1 MKKKTVVCSR
11 LIITLLLFY
20 TTLHKTAGQ
29 NISGIINTYH
39 RVTAI
44 NTGTNRLTLN
54 TVAGLNINTRVLLI
68 QMKGAAIDNSNT
80 ASFGNISAINN
91 TGNYEFNYICAIA
104 GNDVLLTL
112 PLARSYTVSG
122 MVQLV
127 SVPMY
132 TNVTVSGA
140 VTGAPWDPISGTGG
154 VIALQAETIFLN
166 ADING
171 SGIGFTGG
179 PLQNYPNGN
188 YDCNFIT
195 AVNDYFLPLMPPGG
209 GQLISAAPK
218 GEGIAAFITNAE
230 YARGKQAN
238 GGGGGNNHNSGG
250 GGGSNYGAGGQGGM
264 KSLESAFQCHGQ
276 APGVGGLSLSAQGY
290 TPANNRVFLGGGGGA
305 GHENNAV
312 GQPGGIGGGIVFVTA
327 NSIVGAGASIQAN
340 GARPINPAHAA
351 DPLSAGG
358 DGGGGGG
365 GGGTVVLNINSVSG
379 NIIASAAGGRGSDAA
394 RTGTTSDCPGSGG
407 GGGGGVVWMKGGAPI
422 ANVTTTVTG
431 GSNGVGSPLS
441 PTVACRNTAAGAT
454 AGANGAA
461 LTGYVVPNHTG
472 SYFCAPLPIREL
484 RSFTGRSSGN
494 ENILQWQ
501 MQSVQDIEGFDLE
514 RTIDRVKY
522 EAIAHANNNGN
533 LSYTATDA
541 APNAITC
548 FYRLKVI
555 RANNKIDYSSVIKI
569 TTQNSQQFQWLGLMP
584 NPASEAVNIRL
595 LAKENTTVNITLYN
609 SPAQPLYKQQTKLPP
624 GYSNIAIPLQKF
636 PKGIY
641 WVVIEAS
648 GERLVKTLMKN

>member
-1 MKKKTVVCSR
+1 MKTVVCPR
-11 LIITLLLFY
+11 LIVTLILFY
-20 TTLHKTAGQ
+20 TTLNKTAGQ

-44 NTGTNRLTLN
+44 NTVTNRLTLN
-54 TVAGLNINTRVLLI
+54 TAAGLNINTRVLVI
-68 QMKGAAIDNSNT
+68 QMKGATIDNSNS

-104 GNDVLLTL
+104 GNDVLLSQ
-112 PLARSYTVSG
+112 PLARSYTVAGS
-122 MVQLV
+122 VQLV

-132 TNVTVSGA
+132 TTVTVTGT
-140 VTGAPWDPISGTGG
+140 VTGTPWNATNGTGG

-166 ADING
+166 ANIDA

-195 AVNDYFLPLMPPGG
+195 PVNDYFLPLMPPGG
-209 GQLISAAPK
+209 GQLVSAAPK

-250 GGGSNYGAGGQGGM
+250 GGGSNYGAGGLGGM
-264 KSLESAFQCHGQ
+264 KSLESSFQCHGQ

-290 TPANNRVFLGGGGGA
+290 TPANNRVYLGGGGGA

-327 NSIVGAGASIQAN
+327 NSIVGTGTRIQAD
-340 GARPINPAHAA
+340 GARPTNPAHAA

-394 RTGTTSDCPGSGG
+394 RTGTSNDCPGSGG
-407 GGGGGVVWMKGGAPI
+407 GGGGGVVWMKGGSPI
-422 ANVTTTVTG
+422 ANVTSTVTG
-431 GSNGVGSPLS
+431 GANGVGSPLS
-441 PTVACRNTAAGAT
+441 PTVACRNTTAGAT

-461 LTGYVVPNHTG
+461 LTGYVSPNHTG
-472 SYFCAPLPIREL
+472 TNYCAPLPIREL
-484 RSFTGRSSGN
+484 KSFSGRSSDNG
-494 ENILQWQ
+494 NILQWQ
-501 MQSVQDIEGFDLE
+501 MHSAQDIAGFEVE
-514 RTIDRVKY
+514 RTIDRVRY
-522 EAIAHANNNGN
+522 ETIARQDNNGN
-533 LSYTATDA
+533 LSYTATDG

-548 FYRLKVI
+548 FYRLKVV
-555 RANNKIDYSSVIKI
+555 RTDNKTDYSSVIKI
-569 TTQNSQQFQWLGLMP
+569 TAQNGQEFQWLGLMP
-584 NPASEAVNIRL
+584 NPASEEVNIRL
-595 LAKENTTVNITLYN
+595 FVKENTTVNITLFN
-609 SPAQPLYKQQTKLPP
+609 SPAQPLHRQNTKLAP
-624 GYSNIAIPLQKF
+624 GYSNIAIPIQKF

-641 WVVIEAS
+641 WVVIEANGS
-648 GERLVKTLMKN
+648 RLVKTLMKH